1 MSDWWSRRI
10 SGEHRLAYRIVG
22 KTGADQRIE
31 IAMCR
36 QHYE

>member
-1 MSDWWSRRI
+1 M
-10 SGEHRLAYRIVG
+10 AYRIVG